1 MNFGFTNY
9 LMNRVLRVVEP
20 GFSRNTAKTI
30 FEKIDTWMFLSC
42 DDYRCFDCCLFFLA
56 TLHMQQRFCAFFLT
70 KYPFKDLVT
79 KFYVVLRVLIPCCR
93 CGKISQKEL
102 RNRLIGCRR
111 DAEEGQVQTYLYLSL
126 CLFLF
131 FGCQFSISYL
141 PHSNC
146 NMS

>member
-1 MNFGFTNY
+1 MSENGEIYSAGKNFTLLPALTAWTNSTS
-9 LMNRVLRVVEP
+9 
-20 GFSRNTAKTI
+20 G
-30 FEKIDTWMFLSC
+30 
-42 DDYRCFDCCLFFLA
+42 FDCCLFFLA
-56 TLHMQQRFCAFFLT
+56 TLHMKYKFCAFCLT

-79 KFYVVLRVLIPCCR
+79 KFYVVFWAFIPCCR

-102 RNRLIGCRR
+102 RNRLIRCRT

-146 NMS
+146 NMSC